1 MATETLTMSSNVATA
16 SYVDSLV
23 PATGAPAAGSIFV
36 REVDVTFSGTI
47 IANDIAH
54 LIPVFK
60 GEAVVQLF
68 VISADA
74 GADSNNDAL
83 LDVGFHSNSSGTS
96 GFLTTDL
103 NYYIDGSDVLHAD
116 NADQAQINQCN
127 AIKYFSESA
136 DQISGA
142 PVENGR
148 VGTISCQITDAALSG
163 GQVLFRAL
171 MTKS

>member
-1 MATETLTMSSNVATA
+1 MATETLTITSNVATA
-16 SYVDSLV
+16 TFVDSLV
-23 PATGAPAAGSIFV
+23 ANTGATASGSIFV
-36 REVDVTFSGTI
+36 REVDVTLPAT
-47 IANDIAH
+47 AADDILH

-74 GADSNNDAL
+74 GSDSNNDAV

-96 GFLTTDL
+96 GFLTSDL
-103 NYYIDGSDVLHAD
+103 NYYIDGSDVLRA
-116 NADQAQINQCN
+116 NTGDQAQINQCN

-136 DQISGA
+136 DQISSV
-142 PVENGR
+142 PVANGR
-148 VGTISCQITDAALSG
+148 VGTISAQVTDAAASG

-171 MTKS
+171 MTRS

>member
-1 MATETLTMSSNVATA
+1 MATETLTIASNVATA
-16 SYVDSLV
+16 TLVDSLTV
-23 PATGAPAAGSIFV
+23 DTGPTASGSIFV
-36 REVDVTFSGTI
+36 READVTFSSAST
-47 IANDIAH
+47 NDILH

-74 GADSNNDAL
+74 GADSDDNAV

-103 NYYIDGSDVLHAD
+103 NYYIDGSNVLRSNTD
-116 NADQAQINQCN
+116 DQAQINQCN
-127 AIKYFSESA
+127 AIKYFTESA
-136 DQISGA
+136 DKISGV
-142 PVENGR
+142 PVANGR
-148 VGTISCQITDAALSG
+148 VGTISAQITDAAASG